1 MRIRRNRL
9 QKMFLKKRIT
19 VKDKEGCTTE
29 KWRDGASF
37 LGEQW
42 PASGKVQAQQYG
54 DRLGY
59 ILNMKV
65 NGYYEVKSDSHGNYY
80 DFGGGLVFREQDGIC
95 VFTSSTSEPDYRIIS
110 IKPYRFLT
118 MELEKI

>member
-1 MRIRRNRL
+1 MRMKRSRL
-9 QKMFLKKRIT
+9 QTFFLKNRVV
-19 VKDKEGCTTE
+19 VKDNEGCSTE
-29 KWRDGASF
+29 TWSDGARF
-37 LGEQW
+37 FGEQW

-65 NGYYEVKSDSHGNYY
+65 NGDYEIKSDSHGNLY
-80 DFGGGLVFREQDGIC
+80 DFGDDLVFRENDGIC
-95 VFTSSTSEPDYRIIS
+95 VFTSAESEPDYRIIS

>member
-1 MRIRRNRL
+1 MRMKRSRL
-9 QKMFLKKRIT
+9 TTFFLKNRVT
-19 VKDKEGCTTE
+19 TKDNEGFSVET
-29 KWRDGASF
+29 WQDGASF

-80 DFGGGLVFREQDGIC
+80 DFGGSLVFREQDGIC
-95 VFTSSTSEPDYRIIS
+95 IFADEESDPDYRIIA
-110 IKPYRFLT
+110 IKPYRQLK

>member
-29 KWRDGASF
+29 KWQNAVAFAGI
-37 LGEQW
+37 QW

>member
-1 MRIRRNRL
+1 MRLRRSRL
-9 QKMFLKKRIT
+9 ETYYHKKRI
-19 VKDKEGCTTE
+19 VGKDSEGSTRETY
-29 KWRDGASF
+29 GAASSF
-37 LGEQW
+37 EGESW